1 MLKKSHNAHKNKKK
15 TTPNGKNEQE
25 QIPNLKHFF
34 GQKNANERIFEIV
47 SFGDSLFM
55 RNK

>member
-1 MLKKSHNAHKNKKK
+1 ME
-15 TTPNGKNEQE
+15 KNEQE